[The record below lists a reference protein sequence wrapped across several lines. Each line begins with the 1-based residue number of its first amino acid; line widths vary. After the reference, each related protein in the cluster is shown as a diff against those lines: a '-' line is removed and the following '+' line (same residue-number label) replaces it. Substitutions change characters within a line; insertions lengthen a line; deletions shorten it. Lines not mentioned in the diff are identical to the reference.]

1 MKFFLYDNV
10 NEGISINDEGILL
23 VREFNA
29 LLDLERNKSKTDKTG
44 QKLERAFKEFKYIYL
59 FFDWGSP
66 YFQYAEYDR
75 HNEALLDS
83 GLTEKEFNDPLFK
96 AACRKYDEMQNSSKI
111 GNLLKA
117 SYSTIDKITEYLQTL
132 DLGERDP
139 ATGKPIYKTKDVI
152 AEIAS
157 ASKLIEAIRTL
168 EISFKKEIEPEGKL
182 RGDVEAGLF
191 D

>member
-10 NEGISINDEGILL
+10 NGEVTINDEGILL

-29 LLDLERNKSKTDKTG
+29 LLNLERNKSKTDKTG
-44 QKLERAFKEFKYIYL
+44 QKREKAFKELKFIYL

-66 YFQYAEYDR
+66 YFQYAETDR

-83 GLTEKEFNDPLFK
+83 GLTEQEYNDPVFK
-96 AACRKYDEMQNSSKI
+96 AACRKYDEIQNSSKI

-117 SYSTIDKITEYLQTL
+117 SYFTIDKITEYLNTL
-132 DLGERDP
+132 DLAERD
-139 ATGKPIYKTKDVI
+139 ANTGKPIYKTKDVI

-157 ASKLIEAIRTL
+157 ASKLIEAIKTL
-168 EISFKKEIEPEGKL
+168 EISFKKEIEPENQL
-182 RGDVEAGLF
+182 RGDVSAGLF

>member
-10 NEGISINDEGILL
+10 NEGISINDEGVLL